1 MYTLF
6 LIDTYQKGCSKNE
19 IKKRTGN
26 QKKKYDDDGRW
37 QLAVTQ
43 FNKLFIIHRSLYLF
57 IC

>member
-19 IKKRTGN
+19 IKKRKGN

-37 QLAVTQ
+37 QMADGSWRQL
-43 FNKLFIIHRSLYLF
+43 HSLISYL
-57 IC
+57 